1 MNATVARRALAVVAL
16 VASAACSSV
25 VESRAPEP
33 SSPGSDSVAAA
44 PVTVA
49 VDTSVPDTTA
59 PSTTSTTAPDPPPT
73 EPTGSTVA
81 PTTTDVVVASSPPER
96 PDELAHLV
104 QAVFF
109 LALDNLAVSVSVR
122 HPDGTTWQSS
132 AGRRLDGEPV
142 TSDTPFVQAS
152 VSKLVTAISI
162 ARLVE
167 RGMLTDSTPVPWAE
181 LGIGHHPA
189 WDDVTVRELLD
200 HTSGMRPERTT
211 WLDDPGPCTIPLTAV
226 LGEPPTDERG
236 TWRYSNGNY
245 CALGLLVEY
254 VTGQPLDVAANELV
268 FGPAGV
274 EGPYL
279 TTEGLRPDSAP
290 SPRGVARL
298 ERLGGAGTWIM
309 STDDVV
315 AMLADVSAADLGVLR
330 WPGII
335 ADQYGWG
342 HTGTLDGAKA
352 CAWVLHDGTTIAAV
366 VAGKRPA
373 SGGEVCDLVLPALA
387 LDLGVWA
394 GEPEREPS

>member
-33 SSPGSDSVAAA
+33 GSPEPDSVAAA

-49 VDTSVPDTTA
+49 ADTSVLETTA
-59 PSTTSTTAPDPPPT
+59 PAAVPSTSEPDIA
-73 EPTGSTVA
+73 VA
-81 PTTTDVVVASSPPER
+81 TTTDVVVASSPPDR

-142 TSDTPFVQAS
+142 NSDTPFVQAS

-167 RGMLTDSTPVPWAE
+167 RGMLTDATPVPWTE
-181 LGIGHHPA
+181 LGIAHHPA

-226 LGEPPTDERG
+226 LGDPPTDERG

-245 CALGLLVEY
+245 CALGLLVEHL
-254 VTGQPLDVAANELV
+254 TGQPLDVAANELV
-268 FGPAGV
+268 FGPAGI

-290 SPRGVARL
+290 SPRGVGRL
-298 ERLGGAGTWIM
+298 ERLGAAGTWIM

-315 AMLADVSAADLGVLR
+315 GMLAGVTDADLGVLR